1 MIRLPDSLRAWRT
14 PDFKAVLKQEI
25 EQLGAARLP
34 LQRGLTTSSHVLD
47 EPLEAMIIGVTDEPG
62 FIGVKVGIFF
72 SGVIAGCNCADDPTP
87 VEAQNEYCELCL
99 TIDKSTATASVVLLA
114 D

>member
-25 EQLGAARLP
+25 EQLGAVRLP

-87 VEAQNEYCELCL
+87 VEAQNEYCELRL
-99 TIDKSTATASVVLLA
+99 AIDKVTGATSVTLEA